1 MEKRIIHWFASL
13 LSVSAVCSAEAQTTD
28 ELLQLATHE
37 VQSTAR
43 YSGMGGAFNALGG
56 DIGVLSTNPAG
67 IGTYRSSE
75 FTLTPSLILNN
86 TVTDFRR
93 ESLSA
98 DRTRFGV
105 PSLGYIATL
114 VRKDGDASGLVSF
127 SLGIGFNKVAN
138 FYKHTKFRGFDSPN
152 SVLDQFRDYAGR
164 NNLNPAYLEKN
175 FNEILPE
182 DWSTAIA
189 FSSQM
194 IGYEDGKY
202 HANGLETG
210 DKVNIDGSYWQSGG
224 TDEYTISFGGNISNK
239 FQFGATIGIQDL
251 LYSSETKYGEQYVE
265 GNKGAYTSS
274 SRTEFTRT
282 TGFGMNLK
290 AGIIYRPV
298 HALRLGFALH
308 TPTLFSMERSYDV
321 SMKSEYWN
329 EETKKNDFKEESS
342 PQDKY
347 EYRLTTPY
355 RVEIGLAYVLG
366 KVGLISIDY
375 ELVGNSATHMYDNLD
390 SKDYLSVRNKAIG
403 NKYRAS
409 SNVRVGAEINLP
421 YGIMLR
427 GGYNYYQSPYKDSS
441 LDYARH
447 AYSGGIGFRSNSFF
461 FDLAYVLT
469 RSNYYFAPY
478 YVNDYRVIDA
488 DNSPDVAREKLNV
501 GRIIATI
508 GFKF

>member
-1 MEKRIIHWFASL
+1 M
-13 LSVSAVCSAEAQTTD
+13 SVSAVCSAEAQTTD

-75 FTLTPSLILNN
+75 FTVTPSLFLNN

-105 PSLGYIATL
+105 PSLGYVATL
-114 VRKDGDASGLVSF
+114 VRKEGDAKGLVSLSF
-127 SLGIGFNKVAN
+127 GIGFNRVAH

-152 SVLDQFRDYAGR
+152 SIVDQFRDYAGR
-164 NNLNPAYLEKN
+164 NNLNPQYLEKQ
-175 FNEILPE
+175 FRDILPE
-182 DWSTAIA
+182 DWSTAMA
-189 FSSQM
+189 YSSEM
-194 IGYEDGKY
+194 IVYENEKY
-202 HANGLETG
+202 VANGLADG
-210 DKVNIDGSYWQSGG
+210 DKVDIAGSYWQSGG
-224 TDEYTISFGGNISNK
+224 TEEYTVSFGGNVSNK

-251 LYSSETKYGEQYVE
+251 LYTNEIKYGEQYVKE
-265 GNKGAYTSS
+265 NKGTYTSS
-274 SRTEFTRT
+274 DRTEFMRT

-298 HALRLGFALH
+298 NALRLGFAMH

-321 SMKSEYWN
+321 HMKSSYWN
-329 EETKKNDFKEESS
+329 EQKKQDDFKEESS

-355 RVEIGLAYVLG
+355 RIEAGLAYVIG
-366 KVGLISIDY
+366 KVGLISVDY
-375 ELVGNSATHMYDNLD
+375 ELVGNSATHMYDNLGNSD
-390 SKDYLSVRNKAIG
+390 DYLSLRNKAIG
-403 NKYRAS
+403 NRYRAS
-409 SNVRVGAEINLP
+409 SNVRVGAEINIP

-427 GGYNYYQSPYKDSS
+427 GGFNYYQSPYKDTS
-441 LDYARH
+441 LDYARY

-461 FDLAYVLT
+461 FDLAYVLN

-478 YVNDYRVIDA
+478 YVNDYRIIDT
-488 DNSPDVAREKLNV
+488 DNDPDVAREKLNV